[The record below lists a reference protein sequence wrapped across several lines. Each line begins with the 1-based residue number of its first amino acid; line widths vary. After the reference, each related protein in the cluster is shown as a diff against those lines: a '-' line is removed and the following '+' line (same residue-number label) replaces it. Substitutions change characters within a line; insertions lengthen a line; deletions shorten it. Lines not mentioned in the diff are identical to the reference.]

1 MRKLLIIGLALLC
14 GCTLLQQQSFDSK
27 LFAVNQTVTA
37 VETGTDAA
45 LQAKVITVAQARSVS
60 AVLHQVNPLIDA
72 AKAAESANDPASANK
87 TLTLINALLAGLSA
101 YVPAPTK

>member
-1 MRKLLIIGLALLC
+1 MKKLLIIGLALLC

-45 LQAKVITVAQARSVS
+45 LTAHLITAPQARAVS
-60 AVLHQVNPLIDA
+60 TVLHQINPLIDA
-72 AKAAESANDPASANK
+72 AKAAENANDPTSANK
-87 TLTLINALLAGLSA
+87 TLTLINALLAGLQA
-101 YVPAPTK
+101 YVPPATK